1 MIDKLNENEYNKVYN
16 LTVEAIAYESR
27 NQTGHGD

>member
-1 MIDKLNENEYNKVYN
+1 MIGKLDESAYNKVYN

>member
-1 MIDKLNENEYNKVYN
+1 MIGKVDENAYNKVYN

>member
-1 MIDKLNENEYNKVYN
+1 MIDKLNENAYNKVYN